1 MPFVKPNP
9 DKKLEDG
16 TLVQVFDNVRKDFLP
31 EDGRMVPA
39 NAYWNR
45 MLRRGDV
52 VEVKPPAP
60 PEPAADFPLY
70 NENGEPVDEDGT
82 VLMKAY
88 MADGT
93 QVWVPKEEQFTPEEI
108 EYLKAHPELVAS
120 EEETRQA
127 IQDAETQASEP
138 NSQEAEKA
146 GDAPK
151 VETDAEPPA
160 ADEATAVEAKS
171 VKKSAAK
178 SKTKTE

>member
-45 MLRRGDV
+45 MLQRGDV
-52 VEVKPPAP
+52 VTAEPPK
-60 PEPAADFPLY
+60 PEPVADFPLY
-70 NENGEPVDEDGT
+70 NKNGEPVDEEDT

-93 QVWVPKEEQFTPEEI
+93 QVWVPQEERFTPEEI
-108 EYLKAHPELVAS
+108 EYLKAHPELVAT

-127 IQDAETQASEP
+127 IQDAETQATEP

-151 VETDAEPPA
+151 VETDTEPPA
-160 ADEATAVEAKS
+160 ADEAPAVEAKA
-171 VKKSAAK
+171 VKKTAAK